1 MTIRSTSTASLA
13 VFIAHSHTRRARSH
27 GARSQSKKET
37 ESIFIIFNFNYS
49 LVHGNS
55 FFPFKKEF
63 HTKHDD
69 AYMAA
74 VYMNVASNEPVA
86 STLAP
91 VTVLA
96 MMAPMTPTVF
106 VNPRIA
112 PALDGAT
119 SYR

>member
-1 MTIRSTSTASLA
+1 MFSSGADRALTIRSTSTASLA

-27 GARSQSKKET
+27 GARSQSKKDPNPYLSSLLLIT
-37 ESIFIIFNFNYS
+37 VS

-55 FFPFKKEF
+55 FFPFKNEF

-96 MMAPMTPTVF
+96 MMAPMM
-106 VNPRIA
+106 PRRR
-112 PALDGAT
+112 
-119 SYR
+119 SS